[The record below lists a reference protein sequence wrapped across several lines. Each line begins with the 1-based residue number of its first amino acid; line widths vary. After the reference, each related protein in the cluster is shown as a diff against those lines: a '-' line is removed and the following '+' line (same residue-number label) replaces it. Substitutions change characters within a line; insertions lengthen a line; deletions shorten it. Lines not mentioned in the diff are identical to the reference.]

1 MFPKPKA
8 LFEEAHLK
16 LSLSRLT
23 TTLRHLHTSLVAARR
38 HIDTGI
44 SGEEIRGAQVHLMD
58 FARHDWPIFN
68 ARVVGETEYT
78 PYNHI
83 SVSGVV
89 ATGNSVRNTVD
100 FLARLHGEAATGEE
114 FVVFVFGDPDV
125 MLSKLSTLSL
135 YGSWVCEKEL
145 GSRGNKFVAYTVA
158 RDGVFDVLVHDLED
172 AVETRFSI
180 CPCGLLDRRLA
191 DFVVVS
197 ARVGFGVHGYSVG
210 FFCDDCVAVTIDC
223 RVNAE
228 SEDVLMVLG
237 EYTRV
242 DDVAVVAGLA
252 GVDVDTADDT
262 GCSSLDVDATRLVEL
277 VGEDVFVVGQGDDEL
292 DHQDTAASYDCA
304 ASAPVGVLP
313 ANTLILL
320 MQADNV
326 GVDLA
331 LTIIVDNDSVEVFN
345 NTKTVTSERKIVGAI
360 SGATITKVKGL
371 LSLEGRTSIC
381 VGDSHLADGK
391 SVGDTSS
398 IVVNIVNNGTLTRVE
413 RDTETPLLPFN
424 QRLIADLE

>member
-1 MFPKPKA
+1 MFPKLKA
-8 LFEEAHLK
+8 LFEEGHLK

-23 TTLRHLHTSLVAARR
+23 TTLRHLHTSLVAARW

-83 SVSGVV
+83 SISGVV
-89 ATGNSVRNTVD
+89 TTGNGVCNTVD

-114 FVVFVFGDPDV
+114 FVVFVFSDPDV
-125 MLSKLSTLSL
+125 VLSELSTLSL
-135 YGSWVCEKEL
+135 YGSWVCEEKL
-145 GSRGNKFVAYTVA
+145 CSGRYQLVAYTVA
-158 RDGVFDVLVHDLED
+158 GDGVFDVLVDDLED
-172 AVETRFSI
+172 AVETGFSI
-180 CPCGLLDRRLA
+180 CPGGFLDRRFA

-197 ARVGFGVHGYSVG
+197 ARVGLGVHGYSVG

-223 RVNAE
+223 RINAE
-228 SEDVLMVLG
+228 SEDMLMVLG

-262 GCSSLDVDATRLVEL
+262 GCSGLDVDATRLVEL
-277 VGEDVFVVGQGDDEL
+277 VGEDVFVVGQSDDEL
-292 DHQDTAASYDCA
+292 DDQDTAASYDCA

-331 LTIIVDNDSVEVFN
+331 LTIIVDNDSVEVFDD
-345 NTKTVTSERKIVGAI
+345 TKTVTSEREVVGAI

-371 LSLEGRTSIC
+371 LSLERRTSIC

-398 IVVNIVNNGTLTRVE
+398 IVVNIVDNGTLTRVE